1 MILAAAIMFFGE
13 MLVAVLTDLDEVVV
27 ASLALLHIC
36 AVYVIASFPAFQL
49 DGVFIGASR
58 TKEMRNASFVSLL
71 VFLLA
76 VWVLTETY
84 ALAGLWWAM
93 VVFVVARAISLWVYV
108 PRFWNHFARDDEV
121 TV

>member
-1 MILAAAIMFFGE
+1 
-13 MLVAVLTDLDEVVV
+13 
-27 ASLALLHIC
+27 
-36 AVYVIASFPAFQL
+36 
-49 DGVFIGASR
+49 
-58 TKEMRNASFVSLL
+58 VSLL

>member
-1 MILAAAIMFFGE
+1 M
-13 MLVAVLTDLDEVVV
+13 VVRCRYWEPGAFDV
-27 ASLALLHIC
+27 S
-36 AVYVIASFPAFQL
+36 IASFPAFQL
-49 DGVFIGASR
+49 DGVFIGTSR
-58 TKEMRNASFVSLL
+58 TKEMRNASCVSLL

-76 VWVLTETY
+76 VWILTETY